1 MGSESRVK
9 KAIKYGLIY
18 ITIVMLIGVALMEF
32 GGEGLASIFNLADYT
47 ESLCVRAMKIIAI
60 GFVFAGINIALQ
72 GVFQAMEAGVNSLII
87 SVLRLFLVHLG
98 LSIWFARLSNA
109 DFAIWFAFPIGE
121 IIAAIVAVVLVVRL
135 FRNTDR

>member
-1 MGSESRVK
+1 
-9 KAIKYGLIY
+9 
-18 ITIVMLIGVALMEF
+18 
-32 GGEGLASIFNLADYT
+32 
-47 ESLCVRAMKIIAI
+47 MKIIAI

-87 SVLRLFLVHLG
+87 SVLRLFLVPLG

-121 IIAAIVAVVLVVRL
+121 IIAAIVAVVLVARL
-135 FRNTDR
+135 FRNTYRKG